1 MVELLYSLIS
11 TVIFSAVLHKYT
23 RELSPLKSM
32 LEFTSVI
39 SSLIYKI
46 LLLPVNFTLE
56 LSKLILPIILLFFSS
71 IISFIISFLSTS
83 AYSLPWYDR
92 A

>member
-56 LSKLILPIILLFFSS
+56 LSKLILPIILLFFCS
-71 IISFIISFLSTS
+71 
-83 AYSLPWYDR
+83 
-92 A
+92 